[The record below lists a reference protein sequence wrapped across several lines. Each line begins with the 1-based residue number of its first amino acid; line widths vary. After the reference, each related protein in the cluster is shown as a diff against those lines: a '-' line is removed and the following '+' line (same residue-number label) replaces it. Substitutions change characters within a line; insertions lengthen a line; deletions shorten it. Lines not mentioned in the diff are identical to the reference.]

1 MEFMLRTAA
10 AMLNC
15 EQSQL
20 HPDFVKYLGEIQS
33 MVFQVDG
40 QITSRQIVAPAIVNW
55 KLITGQKA
63 KVD

>member
-33 MVFQVDG
+33 LVFQVEG
-40 QITSRQIVAPAIVNW
+40 RITSRQIVAPAIVNW
-55 KLITGQKA
+55 QHLTGEKA
-63 KVD
+63 KVI